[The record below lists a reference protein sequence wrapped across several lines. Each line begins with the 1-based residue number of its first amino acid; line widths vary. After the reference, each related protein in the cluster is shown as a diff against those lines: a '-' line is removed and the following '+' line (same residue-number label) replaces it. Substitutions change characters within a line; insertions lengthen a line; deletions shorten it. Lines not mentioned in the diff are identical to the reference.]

1 MFKNFLTIAWRSL
14 LRNKLH
20 SFINV
25 TGLAIGVSA
34 CMVIYLIVNFE
45 LSFNKQHQGYDRIYR
60 VHSSFQGVFSGLN
73 RGTPTATGQTIKD
86 EFKGVE
92 AVASFQV
99 FGGKVEIPSGS
110 EKKNLEQQSKIIL
123 AGPSFFSVFQSY
135 EWVTG
140 SPESLT
146 EPFKVVLTQSRAK
159 TYFGTDDPSVVI
171 GKEIIYRDS
180 LNTTVAGIVKDLPFN
195 TDIDMTDF
203 ISYSTIENSWLKKSV
218 VQLNDW
224 QSVNSSSQLFVLLD
238 ETSDVTKFT
247 EQFSILRKR
256 YKEKSTWDVENTF
269 SAQPLSN
276 LHYNNDTG
284 IFDYSR
290 SPAHVPTLT
299 ILIVVAA
306 LLLIIG
312 AINFINL
319 ETAQAVR
326 RAKEV
331 GVRKTLG
338 SSRIALIS
346 QFLYQSLIITL
357 IAIIIALP
365 LTELAL
371 KAFSDFVPVGVTL
384 SIKEV
389 APFLMGIVVVIGLL
403 AGMYPAFIMSSF
415 LPALALKNQVHAT
428 SGTSRSAFLR
438 KSLIVFQFAIAQVLI
453 IFTLAVGWQI
463 SFMLNKDIGFKKDAV
478 VYIYTPW
485 HEKASKIGVLKN
497 ELAQISEIT
506 DMCLSDAPPSANG
519 WSSNTVEYK
528 PEQGEVIKVNAFRKF
543 GDPKY
548 LEFYGM
554 KLLGGRNLRP
564 TDSLREFVINE
575 TLMTQLGFSKPEE
588 AVGQFINYSERDYPI
603 VGVVGDFHIQSLH
616 NKVEPVIIGNDVDF
630 NCFNIRLS
638 TANGPDDF
646 KAGIAKI
653 EAAWKKVYPN
663 EKFTHTFLDET
674 LKNFYESEKRVAK
687 LVRTAMFMAVFISCL
702 GLFGLAS
709 FTTTQRMKEISIR
722 KVLGSSVSGI
732 VVMLSKDFI
741 FLILIAFVI
750 ASPVGWYAVNRWLQD
765 FAYRMDLNAWLFIV
779 TVAAGVIIAFITVG
793 YQTLRAANSNPVNAL
808 RNE

>member
-45 LSFNKQHQGYDRIYR
+45 LSFNKKHEGYDRIYR
-60 VHSSFQGVFSGLN
+60 VHSSFSGVFSGLN
-73 RGTPTATGQTIKD
+73 RGAPTATGPTIKD
-86 EFKGVE
+86 EFKGIE
-92 AVASFQV
+92 AVTSFQV
-99 FGGKVEIPSGS
+99 FKAKVEIPSGN
-110 EKKNLEQQSKIIL
+110 EKKNLEIQEKIIL
-123 AGPSFFSVFQSY
+123 ADPSFFSVFKSFK
-135 EWVTG
+135 WVAG

-146 EPFKVVLTQSRAK
+146 EPFKVVLTESRAQ
-159 TYFGTDDPSVVI
+159 TYFGTTDPLKII
-171 GKEIIYRDS
+171 GREIIYRDS

-203 ISYSTIENSWLKKSV
+203 ISYSTIEKSWLRKNV
-218 VQLNDW
+218 RMNDW

-238 ETSDVTKFT
+238 NTSDVAKFT
-247 EQFSILRKR
+247 EQFSILRQR

-269 SAQPLSN
+269 NAQPLSN
-276 LHYNNDTG
+276 LHYNNETG
-284 IFDYSR
+284 IFDYGR
-290 SPAHVPTLT
+290 SPAHLPTLT

-331 GVRKTLG
+331 GIRKTLG

-346 QFLYQSLIITL
+346 QFLYQSFIITV

-371 KAFSDFVPVGVTL
+371 NTFADFVPAGVTL
-384 SIKEV
+384 SLNEV
-389 APFLMGIVVVIGLL
+389 APFLATVVVAIGLL

-463 SFMLNKDIGFKKDAV
+463 SYMLNKDIGFKKDAV

-497 ELAQISEIT
+497 ELAQIVEIT
-506 DMCLSDAPPSANG
+506 DMCLSDAPPSEDG

-528 PEQGEVIKVNAFRKF
+528 PEQGDVVKVNAFRKF

-588 AVGQFINYSERDYPI
+588 SIGQFIQYNKRDYPI
-603 VGVVGDFHIQSLH
+603 VGVVKDFHIQSLH
-616 NKVEPVIIGNDVDF
+616 NKVEPVIMGNDVDF

-638 TANGPDDF
+638 TANGSGDF

-653 EAAWKKVYPN
+653 EEAWKKVYPD
-663 EKFTHTFLDET
+663 EKFEHQFLDET
-674 LKNFYESEKRVAK
+674 LKNFYESEQRVSK
-687 LVRTAMFMAVFISCL
+687 LVRTAMFMAIFISCL

-741 FLILIAFVI
+741 FLILIAFII
-750 ASPVGWYAVNRWLQD
+750 ATPFGWYFVNWWLED
-765 FAYRMDLNAWLFIV
+765 FAYRMDLNAWLFII
-779 TVAAGVIIAFITVG
+779 TVVAGVLIAFITVG
-793 YQTLRAANSNPVNAL
+793 YQTLRAANSNPVNSL

>member
-20 SFINV
+20 SFINI

-34 CMVIYLIVNFE
+34 CMVIYLIVDFE
-45 LSFNKQHQGYDRIYR
+45 LSFNKKHEGYDRIYR

-73 RGTPTATGQTIKD
+73 RGAPTATGPTIKD

-92 AVASFQV
+92 AVTSFHI
-99 FGGKVEIPSGS
+99 FSSKVEIPSGG
-110 EKKNLEQQSKIIL
+110 EKRNLEVQEKIIL
-123 AGPSFFSVFQSY
+123 AEPSFFSVFKSF
-135 EWVTG
+135 EWVAG

-159 TYFGTDDPSVVI
+159 TYFGTDDPSIVV

-180 LNTTVAGIVKDLPFN
+180 LNTTVAGIIKDLPFN

-203 ISYSTIENSWLKKSV
+203 ISYSTIEKSWVSKRV
-218 VQLNDW
+218 RLNDW

-238 ETSDVTKFT
+238 KTSDVTKFT
-247 EQFSILRKR
+247 DQFSILRQR
-256 YKEKSTWDVENTF
+256 YKEKSTWDAENTF
-269 SAQPLSN
+269 SAQPLSD
-276 LHYNNDTG
+276 LHYNNETG
-284 IFDYSR
+284 IFDYGR
-290 SPAHVPTLT
+290 SPAHLPTLT

-338 SSRIALIS
+338 SSRLALVS
-346 QFLYQSLIITL
+346 QFLYQSFIITL

-384 SIKEV
+384 SLEQV
-389 APFLMGIVVVIGLL
+389 APFLIGIVVAIGLL

-438 KSLIVFQFAIAQVLI
+438 KSLIVFQFTIAQVLI

-463 SFMLNKDIGFKKDAV
+463 NYMLNKDIGFKKDAV

-485 HEKASKIGVLKN
+485 HEKASKIDVFRN
-497 ELAQISEIT
+497 ELAQLTEIT

-519 WSSNTVEYK
+519 WSSNTLEFK
-528 PEQGEVIKVNAFRKF
+528 PQQGDVVKVNAFRKF
-543 GDPKY
+543 GDPHY

-554 KLLGGRNLRP
+554 KLLAGRNLRP

-575 TLMTQLGFSKPEE
+575 TLMTHLGFRKPEE
-588 AVGQFINYSERDYPI
+588 AIGQFVRYSERDYPI
-603 VGVVGDFHIQSLH
+603 VGVVQDFNIQSLH
-616 NKVEPVIIGNDVDF
+616 TRVEPVIIGNDVDF
-630 NCFNIRLS
+630 SCFNIRLS
-638 TANGPDDF
+638 TANGSDDF
-646 KAGIAKI
+646 KAGLAKI
-653 EAAWKKVYPN
+653 EDAWKKVYPN
-663 EKFTHTFLDET
+663 EKFEHEFLDDT
-674 LKNFYESEKRVAK
+674 LKNFYESEQRVSK
-687 LVRTAMFMAVFISCL
+687 LVKTAMFMAISISCL

-722 KVLGSSVSGI
+722 KVLGSSVRGI

-741 FLILIAFVI
+741 ILILIAFI
-750 ASPVGWYAVNRWLQD
+750 LASPVGWFAVNWWLED
-765 FAYRMDLNAWLFIV
+765 FAYRMDLNAWIFII
-779 TVAAGVIIAFITVG
+779 TVVAGVIIAFITVG
-793 YQTLRAANSNPVNAL
+793 YQTLRAANSNPVNSL

>member
-20 SFINV
+20 SFINI

-34 CMVIYLIVNFE
+34 CMVIYLIVDFE
-45 LSFNKQHQGYDRIYR
+45 LSFNKKHAGYDRIYR
-60 VHSSFQGVFSGLN
+60 IHSSFTGVFSGLN
-73 RGTPTATGQTIKD
+73 RGAPTATGQTIKD

-99 FGGKVEIPSGS
+99 FNSQVEIPSGN
-110 EKKNLEQQSKIIL
+110 EKKDLGQQQKIIF
-123 AGPSFFSVFQSY
+123 AEPEFFSVFKSY
-135 EWVTG
+135 EWVAG
-140 SPESLT
+140 SPESLA

-159 TYFGTDDPSVVI
+159 TYFGTDDPSVVV

-180 LNTTVAGIVKDLPFN
+180 LNTTVSGIVKDLPFN

-203 ISYSTIENSWLKKSV
+203 ISYSTIEKSWVNKNV
-218 VQLNDW
+218 RLNDW

-238 ETSDVTKFT
+238 ETSDATKLT
-247 EQFSILRKR
+247 DQFSILRKR

-269 SAQPLSN
+269 SAQPLSD

-290 SPAHVPTLT
+290 SPAHLPTLT

-312 AINFINL
+312 AINFVNL

-331 GVRKTLG
+331 GIRKTLG
-338 SSRIALIS
+338 SSRAALIS
-346 QFLYQSLIITL
+346 QFLYQSFIITVA
-357 IAIIIALP
+357 AIIIALP

-371 KAFSDFVPVGVTL
+371 KTFSDFVPEGVTL
-384 SIKEV
+384 SLRQV
-389 APFLMGIVVVIGLL
+389 APFLSGIVVVIGLL

-438 KSLIVFQFAIAQVLI
+438 KTLIVFQFAIAQVLI

-463 SFMLNKDIGFKKDAV
+463 NYMIDKDIGFKKDAV
-478 VYIYTPW
+478 VYLYTPW
-485 HEKASKIGVLKN
+485 YEKQSKSDVFKN
-497 ELAQISEIT
+497 ELSQISEIT
-506 DMCLSDAPPSANG
+506 ELCLSQAPPSENG

-528 PEQGEVIKVNAFRKF
+528 PEHGEVVKVNAFRKF

-548 LEFYGM
+548 LDFYGM

-564 TDSLREFVINE
+564 TDSLREFVINK
-575 TLMTQLGFSKPEE
+575 TLMTQLGFNKPEE
-588 AVGQFINYSERDYPI
+588 ALEQNIKYNDRDYPI
-603 VGVVGDFHIQSLH
+603 VGVVEDFHIQSLH
-616 NKVEPVIIGNDVDF
+616 KKVEPVIMGNDVDF

-638 TANGPDDF
+638 TANGSDDF
-646 KAGIAKI
+646 KTGIAKI

-663 EKFTHTFLDET
+663 EKFEHQFLDET
-674 LKNFYESEKRVAK
+674 LKNFYESEQRVNK
-687 LVRTAMFMAVFISCL
+687 LVKTAMFMAIFISCL

-741 FLILIAFVI
+741 FLILIAFVF
-750 ASPVGWYAVNRWLQD
+750 ASPIGWYVVNHWLQD
-765 FAYRMDLNAWLFIV
+765 FAYHMDLNAWLFII
-779 TVAAGVIIAFITVG
+779 TAAAGVIIAFITVG
-793 YQTLRAANSNPVNAL
+793 YQTLRAANSNPVNSL

>member
-20 SFINV
+20 GFINV

-34 CMVIYLIVNFE
+34 CMVIYLIVDFE
-45 LSFNKQHQGYDRIYR
+45 LSFNKKHEGYDRIYR

-73 RGTPTATGQTIKD
+73 RGAPTATGQTIQD

-92 AVASFQV
+92 AVTSFHV
-99 FGGKVEIPSGS
+99 FGGKVEIPTGNG
-110 EKKNLEQQSKIIL
+110 KKNLEQQNKIIL
-123 AGPSFFSVFQSY
+123 AEPAFFSVFQSF
-135 EWVTG
+135 EWVAG

-171 GKEIIYRDS
+171 GKEVIYRDS

-203 ISYSTIENSWLKKSV
+203 ISYSTIEKSWVNKNV
-218 VQLNDW
+218 RLNDW
-224 QSVNSSSQLFVLLD
+224 QSVSSSSQLFVLLD
-238 ETSDVTKFT
+238 ETSDVTQFT
-247 EQFSILRKR
+247 EQFPILRQR
-256 YKEKSTWDVENTF
+256 YKEKSTMNVENTF
-269 SAQPLSN
+269 NAQPLSD
-276 LHYNNDTG
+276 LHYNNETG

-290 SPAHVPTLT
+290 SAAHLPTLT

-312 AINFINL
+312 AINFVNL

-338 SSRIALIS
+338 SSRAALIS
-346 QFLYQSLIITL
+346 QFLYQSFIITVL
-357 IAIIIALP
+357 AIIIALP
-365 LTELAL
+365 LTEFAL
-371 KAFSDFVPVGVTL
+371 KAFSDFVPAGVSL
-384 SIKEV
+384 SLRQV
-389 APFLMGIVVVIGLL
+389 APFLIGVVLVIGLL

-428 SGTSRSAFLR
+428 SGTTRSAFLR
-438 KSLIVFQFAIAQVLI
+438 KSLIVFQFAIAQILI

-463 SFMLNKDIGFKKDAV
+463 NYMLNKDIGFKKDAV

-485 HEKASKIGVLKN
+485 YEKASKIGVLKN

-506 DMCLSDAPPSANG
+506 DMCLSDAPPSENG

-528 PEQGEVIKVNAFRKF
+528 PEHGDVVKVSAFRKF

-554 KLLGGRNLRP
+554 KLLGGRNLRQ

-575 TLMTQLGFSKPEE
+575 TLMTRLGFGKAEE
-588 AVGQFINYSERDYPI
+588 ALGQTLTYNDREYPI
-603 VGVVGDFHIQSLH
+603 VGVVEDFHIQSLH
-616 NKVEPVIIGNDVDF
+616 KKVEPVIIGNDIDF
-630 NCFNIRLS
+630 NCFNVRLS
-638 TANGPDDF
+638 TANGSEDF
-646 KAGIAKI
+646 KAGLAKI
-653 EAAWKKVYPN
+653 EEAWKKVYPN
-663 EKFTHTFLDET
+663 EKFDHTFLDET
-674 LKNFYESEKRVAK
+674 LKNFYESEQRTAK
-687 LVRTAMFMAVFISCL
+687 LVKTAMFMAIFISCL

-722 KVLGSSVSGI
+722 KILGSSVSGI

-750 ASPVGWYAVNRWLQD
+750 ASPVGWFAVNRWLQD
-765 FAYRMDLNAWLFIV
+765 FAYHMDLNAWLFII
-779 TVAAGVIIAFITVG
+779 TVVAGVIIAFITVG
-793 YQTLRAANSNPVNAL
+793 YQTLRAANSNPVNSL